1 MEEDNTNNQ
10 IKGRKCPFC
19 GAGLTSNACPE
30 CNILIEEDDYKI
42 ELKKE
47 TEENS
52 ELEKKKENKK
62 EEEEEEYDWREHKR

>member
-1 MEEDNTNNQ
+1 MEEENT
-10 IKGRKCPFC
+10 KKMKSCPFC
-19 GAGLTSNACPE
+19 GTSINSNACPE

-42 ELKKE
+42 GFKKE
-47 TEENS
+47 VEENT